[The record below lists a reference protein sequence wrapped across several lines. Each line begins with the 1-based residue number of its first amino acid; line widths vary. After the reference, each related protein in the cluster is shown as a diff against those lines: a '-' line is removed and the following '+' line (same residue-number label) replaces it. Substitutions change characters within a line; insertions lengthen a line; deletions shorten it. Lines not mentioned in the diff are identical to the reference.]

1 VPAITN
7 SSEDEGT
14 FVFGRGR
21 DETFLLPPHEVGI
34 IQRMRISSLLPVVAV
49 VFVSAGLL
57 GQDTAPTNR
66 ADKECQNATTSSAM
80 RACENRRYADAQRE
94 LDAAYQD
101 LLRRLDEAQRQKLRV
116 AQRAWLRFRDT
127 NAEFQAS
134 LAQGGTLGPL
144 LKTGSLAE
152 MTQARALEL
161 KKAVLP

>member
-1 VPAITN
+1 MHVITN
-7 SSEDEGT
+7 SSEDEGA
-14 FVFGRGR
+14 FVFGRA
-21 DETFLLPPHEVGI
+21 ETFLLPPHEVGI

-49 VFVSAGLL
+49 VFVSVGLL
-57 GQDTAPTNR
+57 AQDAVPTHLAGNG
-66 ADKECQNATTSSAM
+66 CQNATTSSAM

-101 LLRRLDEAQRQKLRV
+101 VLRHLDEAQRQKLRV

-134 LAQGGTLGPL
+134 LAQGGTLGLL
-144 LKTGSLAE
+144 LKTGSLTE
-152 MTQARALEL
+152 MTQARTLEL